1 MAAGRKND
9 NSGSVCDICVV
20 LIILIRNFDL
30 AKLKLIFWF
39 TPPPVLKLVKYS
51 NSGHEKPELQRIV
64 PQKAVI

>member
-1 MAAGRKND
+1 MAAGRKKD

-39 TPPPVLKLVKYS
+39 TPPPVLKLVKRG
-51 NSGHEKPELQRIV
+51 NPDHKKPGLQHIV
-64 PQKAVI
+64 

>member
-39 TPPPVLKLVKYS
+39 TPPLLKLVKRG
-51 NSGHEKPELQRIV
+51 NPDHKKPGLQHIV
-64 PQKAVI
+64 